1 MTLIL
6 ADTTVLSNFAQVG
19 RQDLL
24 QQAFS
29 GLSAPRAVREELS
42 AGERLGRV
50 PRGDWSWLGPVE
62 LDEAESLRAA
72 ELERHLQ
79 AGEAACL
86 AIAEAR
92 GGLVLT
98 DDSAARRL
106 AGALNLRISG
116 TIGALV
122 RLVRREI
129 LSLPQADALLA
140 EMVARGYRS
149 PVRSLREIL
158 SSTPSV

>member
-1 MTLIL
+1 VTLIL

-19 RQDLL
+19 RPDLL
-24 QQAFS
+24 RQAFP
-29 GLSAPRAVREELS
+29 GLSAPRTVRDELS

-50 PRGDWSWLGPVE
+50 PVGDWTWLGLVD
-62 LDEAESLRAA
+62 LSQAESLRAVA
-72 ELERHLQ
+72 LERVLQ

-86 AIAEAR
+86 AIAESR

-106 AGALNLRISG
+106 AGTLNLRVSG
-116 TIGALV
+116 TIGALI

-129 LSLPQADALLA
+129 LSLPQGEALLA
-140 EMVARGYRS
+140 EMMTRGYRS
-149 PVRSLREIL
+149 PVRSLREVL
-158 SSTPSV
+158 PHFPG

>member
-1 MTLIL
+1 MSLFL
-6 ADTTVLSNFAQVG
+6 ADTTVLSNFAHTG

-24 QQAFS
+24 RRLFPE
-29 GLSAPRAVREELS
+29 LSAPRAVREELS
-42 AGERLGRV
+42 AGERLGRIPV
-50 PRGDWSWLGPVE
+50 GDWSWLEFVDLSE
-62 LDEAESLRAA
+62 TERLRAA
-72 ELERHLQ
+72 DLERYLQ

-86 AIAEAR
+86 AVAEAR

-98 DDSAARRL
+98 DDSAARRM
-106 AGALNLRISG
+106 AGALKLKLSG

-122 RLVRREI
+122 DLVRREI

-149 PVRSLREIL
+149 PVRSLREVIP
-158 SSTPSV
+158 PS